1 MKLEVGFRET
11 TQVYVR
17 HILFSGNNPGE
28 RDDST
33 SVSLFWVACP
43 VLGRLSGFKAAHEQ
57 VSQESRS
64 YLELELRGSL
74 DTRRTK
80 PMALIINGGGGGYS
94 KSVVNKSQLRGVSE

>member
-11 TQVYVR
+11 TQVYAR

-74 DTRRTK
+74 DTRHTK
-80 PMALIINGGGGGYS
+80 PMALIINGGGVS